1 MSLNKEG
8 RQSRV
13 KAIKKNIAAKLA
25 TGGACFVLSASA
37 AVGQVQDGNSQPSAS
52 QDFMQRVEK
61 LQNSP
66 KNPFKLQISESQS
79 GTTKV
84 AWSNWDNWNKSGGQG
99 GNWNNWGNY

>member
-25 TGGACFVLSASA
+25 TGGACFVLCASA
-37 AVGQVQDGNSQPSAS
+37 AVGQVQDGKVEPSAS
-52 QDFMQRVEK
+52 HDFMQRVEK
-61 LQNSP
+61 LRNSP
-66 KNPFKLQISESQS
+66 TNPFKSELGESQS
-79 GTTKV
+79 GARQV
-84 AWSNWDNWNKSGGQG
+84 AWSNFDNWNKSGGQG

>member
-1 MSLNKEG
+1 MFRIKRERG
-8 RQSRV
+8 RGSGSGWQ
-13 KAIKKNIAAKLA
+13 I
-25 TGGACFVLSASA
+25 
-37 AVGQVQDGNSQPSAS
+37 QPSAS